1 MQFILQET
9 KECSQVSALISKI
22 LLKFFY
28 NHKQQNFLNINQERK
43 KNIWYFLHDGTIYSS
58 VF

>member
-9 KECSQVSALISKI
+9 KECSQVSAL
-22 LLKFFY
+22 LRFYLKFFY

-43 KNIWYFLHDGTIYSS
+43 KNIWYFIHDITIHSS
-58 VF
+58 VC